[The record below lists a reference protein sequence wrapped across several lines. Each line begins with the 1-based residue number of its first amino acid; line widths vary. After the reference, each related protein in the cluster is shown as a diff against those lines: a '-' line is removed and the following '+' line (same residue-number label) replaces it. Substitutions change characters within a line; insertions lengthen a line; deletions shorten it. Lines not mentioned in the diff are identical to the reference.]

1 MPNPGLPVIF
11 LNIKSGVDIR
21 GGERGG
27 CIGPRFAEMSWGPL
41 CESSAF
47 SFCFSC
53 WKAYKSL

>member
-27 CIGPRFAEMSWGPL
+27 CIGPRFAEMS
-41 CESSAF
+41 
-47 SFCFSC
+47 
-53 WKAYKSL
+53 